1 MARGVGGVLGRV
13 PGSQGCTLFLKKHL
27 TTQYGVRER
36 DVVPIFG
43 IKFESR
49 PIFWVIFELF
59 FLKKVRLSPLN
70 GQISWIHFH
79 VGLICKFDPA
89 LCRKC
94 IFTV

>member
-1 MARGVGGVLGRV
+1 MFF
-13 PGSQGCTLFLKKHL
+13 FLKKHL

-36 DVVPIFG
+36 DVAPIFG

-70 GQISWIHFH
+70 GQISWIQFH
-79 VGLICKFDPA
+79 VGLISKFDPA
-89 LCRKC
+89 LRRKC
-94 IFTV
+94 IFTVCYFIIQ

>member
-1 MARGVGGVLGRV
+1 MNLV
-13 PGSQGCTLFLKKHL
+13 FLKKHL

-49 PIFWVIFELF
+49 PLFWVIFELF
-59 FLKKVRLSPLN
+59 FFLKKLDFPLSKVKFH
-70 GQISWIHFH
+70 GWIHFH

>member
-1 MARGVGGVLGRV
+1 MNLVF
-13 PGSQGCTLFLKKHL
+13 FLKKHL

-49 PIFWVIFELF
+49 PLFWVIFELF
-59 FLKKVRLSPLN
+59 FLKKVRLSPFK

-79 VGLICKFDPA
+79 VGLICKSDPA